1 MSEKYIIGIDQST
14 QGTKAILL
22 DRTGGIAGKTY
33 LPHEQ
38 IVNEQGWV
46 SHDPEEIFRN
56 TVQTVKMLIGQTAVD
71 PKDVA
76 AIGISNQRETT
87 LAWERET
94 GEPVG
99 HAVVWQCARA
109 KEIAAEADEEFAA
122 LVRER
127 TGIPFSPYFPAAK
140 AAWIL
145 RNHPRA
151 RELGEAD
158 GVCIGTVDAW
168 LIWKL
173 TGGNVFRTDFSN
185 ASRMQLFDLHTLR
198 WNEEIC
204 AGLGIPVPALP
215 EVTDSDGDYGATT
228 LEGFFEEPVPIRGV
242 LGDSHAALFGQ
253 GCIRP
258 GMAKATYGTGSS
270 VMMNIGPAFRRSTHG
285 LVTSLA
291 WGRSGRVDYVLE
303 GNINYSGAII
313 TWLKETGLLTDPA
326 ESGELA
332 EQANPADTTY
342 LVPAFS
348 GLGAPYWN
356 SEARAAFVGMSRT
369 TGRAELVRAGLE
381 AMAYQAADI
390 AEAMGEDAGLAL
402 EELRVDGGPT
412 ANRFLMQFQSDMLRA
427 SIRVSEV
434 EELSAVGAAVMA
446 GIAAGVMDE
455 SILNAGRTRTVYS
468 PRMDDETRERKISG
482 WKEAVQSI
490 LGGERL

>member
-1 MSEKYIIGIDQST
+1 M
-14 QGTKAILL
+14 
-22 DRTGGIAGKTY
+22 
-33 LPHEQ
+33 
-38 IVNEQGWV
+38 
-46 SHDPEEIFRN
+46 
-56 TVQTVKMLIGQTAVD
+56 
-71 PKDVA
+71 
-76 AIGISNQRETT
+76 
-87 LAWERET
+87 
-94 GEPVG
+94 
-99 HAVVWQCARA
+99 
-109 KEIAAEADEEFAA
+109 
-122 LVRER
+122 
-127 TGIPFSPYFPAAK
+127 
-140 AAWIL
+140 
-145 RNHPRA
+145 
-151 RELGEAD
+151 
-158 GVCIGTVDAW
+158 
-168 LIWKL
+168 
-173 TGGNVFRTDFSN
+173 
-185 ASRMQLFDLHTLR
+185 
-198 WNEEIC
+198 
-204 AGLGIPVPALP
+204 
-215 EVTDSDGDYGATT
+215 
-228 LEGFFEEPVPIRGV
+228 
-242 LGDSHAALFGQ
+242 
-253 GCIRP
+253 
-258 GMAKATYGTGSS
+258 
-270 VMMNIGPAFRRSTHG
+270 
-285 LVTSLA
+285 
-291 WGRSGRVDYVLE
+291 DYVLE